1 MQSKIYNKQDKKCN
15 IWLEHN
21 LMPRKTSVIMSM
33 IKQMVDARAL
43 KEVRGLTEN
52 SWCRLCKEQ

>member
-1 MQSKIYNKQDKKCN
+1 
-15 IWLEHN
+15 
-21 LMPRKTSVIMSM
+21 MPRKTSVIMSM